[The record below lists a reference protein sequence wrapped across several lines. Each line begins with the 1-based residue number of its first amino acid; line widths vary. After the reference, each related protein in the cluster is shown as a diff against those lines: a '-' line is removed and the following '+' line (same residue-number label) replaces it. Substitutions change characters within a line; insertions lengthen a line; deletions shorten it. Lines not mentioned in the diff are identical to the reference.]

1 MSVTRSQT
9 EKRVDENQNLSELFD
24 EEFDEKKYENFY
36 IGNIYTCPTI
46 ITNRKT
52 EFSSNTLRSE
62 RIEDNQT
69 FIPEHEIVHHSKLIK
84 GQVDESYVEIF
95 VSTERDIPFNFDNI

>member
-1 MSVTRSQT
+1 M
-9 EKRVDENQNLSELFD
+9 
-24 EEFDEKKYENFY
+24 KKNTKIFILEIFNWIKFRF
-36 IGNIYTCPTI
+36 TCPTI

-62 RIEDNQT
+62 RVEDNQT
-69 FIPEHEIVHHSKLIK
+69 FIPEPEIVHHSKLIK

>member
-9 EKRVDENQNLSELFD
+9 QKRVDENQNLSVLFD

-95 VSTERDIPFNFDNI
+95 ASTERDIPFNFDNI